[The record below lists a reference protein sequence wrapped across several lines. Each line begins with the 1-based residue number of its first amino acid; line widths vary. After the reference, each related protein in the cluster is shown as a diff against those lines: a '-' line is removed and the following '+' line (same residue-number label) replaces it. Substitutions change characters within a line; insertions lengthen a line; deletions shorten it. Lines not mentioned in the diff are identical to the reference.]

1 MKEKNG
7 RNTGRAWL
15 GTVVLVLAFSAGL
28 LSAGELRAIKLNPPN
43 LKRGLP
49 FMEALAVRASAR
61 EYSAK
66 DLSLQDL
73 SDLLWAADGIN
84 RPAENK
90 STAPSAMNAHDI
102 RIYVFMKDGAYLY
115 DAPRHELAPVAT
127 GDFRSQLMMARPPRP
142 AGAPPAPA
150 APAAPG
156 PGTPPPAPPAPPS
169 PPAPLAAA
177 AAPAAPPPPPAVGT
191 SSSSSPSSP
200 GGAAALPAS
209 PPVQIILVS
218 DGERF
223 RHGTP
228 EQKFEWGAL
237 DAGIVS
243 QNISLFCA
251 ATGLKTRPKASMDKA
266 RIKELLKLTEAQTV
280 FLNHPV
286 GYAK

>member
-1 MKEKNG
+1 MTFKK
-7 RNTGRAWL
+7 TLTLL
-15 GTVVLVLAFSAGL
+15 GAVALILSLSGWMSA
-28 LSAGELRAIKLNPPN
+28 AEFQAIKLNPPN

-61 EYSAK
+61 EYSEK

-90 STAPSAMNAHDI
+90 STAPSAMNSHDV
-102 RIYVFMKDGAYLY
+102 RMYVFMKDGAYLY
-115 DAPRHELAPVAT
+115 DAPKHELLPVLA
-127 GDFRSQLMMARPPRP
+127 GDQRSALMMARPPRP
-142 AGAPPAPA
+142 V
-150 APAAPG
+150 
-156 PGTPPPAPPAPPS
+156 
-169 PPAPLAAA
+169 
-177 AAPAAPPPPPAVGT
+177 AAPAAPPPGAPGVPTAGATPPA
-191 SSSSSPSSP
+191 SPAA
-200 GGAAALPAS
+200 GAAPPPPPPS
-209 PPVQIILVS
+209 NPPVQIILIS

-223 RHGTP
+223 QRGTP

-266 RIKELLKLTEAQTV
+266 KIRELLKLTDAQIV

-286 GYAK
+286 GYEK